1 MFSGC
6 WLSQQRHLLP
16 PHLVSQST
24 GLPCVSRVSLEAL
37 TPLQGLWCILNSHEL
52 LRGSSFI
59 EQILR
64 TSAHHSV
71 IVVQS
76 PSLLR
81 LFATPWTAERWASL
95 FSTISCSLIKFMSI
109 ESMMLSNHLILGQ
122 PLLLSPL
129 IFPNV
134 RVFSSES
141 ALRIKWPKYRSPSN
155 EYSGLISFRMG

>member
-1 MFSGC
+1 MGC
-6 WLSQQRHLLP
+6 H
-16 PHLVSQST
+16 V
-24 GLPCVSRVSLEAL
+24 VSRVSLEAL

-71 IVVQS
+71 ILVQS

-81 LFATPWTAERWASL
+81 LFATPWTAECWASL
-95 FSTISCSLIKFMSI
+95 FSTISRSLIKFMSI
-109 ESMMLSNHLILGQ
+109 EWMMLSNHLTLCH

-129 IFPNV
+129 IFPKV

-141 ALRIKWPKYRSPSN
+141 ALCIRWPKYRSPSN
-155 EYSGLISFRMG
+155 EYSGLNSFRMD

>member
-59 EQILR
+59 GQILR

-109 ESMMLSNHLILGQ
+109 ESMMLSNHLMLC
-122 PLLLSPL
+122 PLLLLPSVFL
-129 IFPNV
+129 SI
-134 RVFSSES
+134 RVFSNES
-141 ALRIKWPKYRSPSN
+141 VL
-155 EYSGLISFRMG
+155 